1 MEWNIPLQI
10 KKNLVRL
17 GTIKKGTAMTPS
29 FNPRD
34 NYNKTRK
41 ATGYVKRKDATQ
53 NDYDRIGFMSG
64 LEVHQQLKTKEKLF
78 CHCPAGKYHKPDVF
92 DAEVIRH
99 MRPTLSELG
108 EYDGTALM
116 EFKTRKN
123 IVYRLKNETTCTY
136 EVDDTPPFPVNREA
150 LQIAIEI
157 SLLSKLNIVGEVH
170 ITRKQYLDGS
180 IPTGFQRTA
189 IIGVE
194 GMLPLPKKNIRLI
207 QLSLEEDSCR
217 EVSDIGH
224 TRIYRTDRL
233 GMPLIETVTYPDMV
247 NPDEVKETCD
257 YIRFLN
263 RSTGKVRTGIGAG
276 RQDVNVSCRG
286 GSRVEIK
293 GVAHTKWIP
302 ELTHNECFRQWSL
315 LLLRDELVKRITN
328 TNSWKINHV
337 TLDYHD
343 YKFLYR
349 PLEEA
354 KIKQFEIVAVNL
366 PGFKSALSHYTQPGK
381 MFADEISERLKVIA
395 CIEQPNMTH
404 SEEFEQAISEKD
416 LESIKSKLKAGDGD
430 AQIIFWGPKDD
441 VKTALE
447 TIEERCLMAFK
458 GVPLETRKSFED
470 GTTIFERVLPGAD
483 RMYPDTDSAPIPL
496 EDSFI
501 DELSTKLP
509 QEVIER
515 YHILKEWGAPED
527 TYTYIFKRDLFP
539 LIERI
544 IKELGYNP
552 VFVTTLFGHKLKFV
566 EGQIKPVAEF
576 NYKIIFALLKFLKEQ
591 KLQPELA
598 WRMLPLAYEHPK
610 MDFQSILESI
620 KFKRITPDEILA
632 KVPFLKSKY
641 AEIRKSEDIKNEKE
655 WTMGQLRYSAI
666 GNINLSELSKMIQS
680 L

>member
-1 MEWNIPLQI
+1 LQI

-17 GTIKKGTAMTPS
+17 GPVIKKSAMILS

-41 ATGYVKRKDATQ
+41 AAGYVERKKAGQ
-53 NDYDRIGFMSG
+53 EDYDRIGFMSG
-64 LEVHQQLKTKEKLF
+64 LEVHQQLKTREKLF
-78 CHCPAGKYHKPDVF
+78 CHCPAGVYHKPDVF

-136 EVDDTPPFPVNREA
+136 EVDDTPPFPINKEA

-157 SLLSKLNIVGEVH
+157 SQLSKLNIVGEVH

-194 GMLPLPKKNIRLI
+194 GLLPLPNKNIRLI
-207 QLSLEEDSCR
+207 QLSIEEDSCR

-247 NPDEVKETCD
+247 NPDEVKEVCD

-286 GSRVEIK
+286 GHRIEIK

-302 ELTHNECFRQWSL
+302 ELTHNEAFRQWSL
-315 LLLRDELVKRITN
+315 LLLRDALVNKITN
-328 TNSWKINHV
+328 WQDWKINHIM
-337 TLDYHD
+337 LDYQD
-343 YKFLYR
+343 FNFTYQ
-349 PLEEA
+349 PLSEV
-354 KIKQFEIVAVNL
+354 KKNKHVIVAVNL
-366 PGFKSALSHYTQPGK
+366 PGFHSVLSHFTQPGK
-381 MFADEISERLKVIA
+381 MFANEISERLKVIA
-395 CIEQPNMTH
+395 CLEVPNMIH
-404 SEEFEQAISEKD
+404 SEEFELSISEKD
-416 LESIKSKLKAGDGD
+416 LESVKSKLKATSDD
-430 AQIIFWGPKDD
+430 AQIIFWGPEDD

-447 TIEERCLMAFK
+447 TIQERCQLAFK
-458 GVPLETRKSFED
+458 GIPPETRKSFED

-496 EDSFI
+496 EDSYI
-501 DELSTKLP
+501 EEISKHLP

-515 YHILKEWGAPED
+515 YHILKQWGVPED
-527 TYTYIFKRDLFP
+527 TFTYIFKRDLFP

-544 IKELGYNP
+544 ITELNYSP
-552 VFVTTLFGHKLKFV
+552 VYVSTLFGHKLKYI

-576 NYKIIFALLKFLKEQ
+576 NYKIIYAMLKFLKEQ

-598 WRMLPLAYEHPK
+598 WRMLPMVYEHPK
-610 MDFQSILESI
+610 IDFQSILESI
-620 KFKRITPDEILA
+620 KFKLISTDEIMA
-632 KVPFLKSKY
+632 KVPFLRSKY
-641 AEIRKSEDIKNEKE
+641 SEIKKSDDIQNEKE
-655 WTMGQLRYSAI
+655 WIMGQLRYNAI
-666 GNINLSELSKMIQS
+666 GNINLSELSKLIQS